1 MLNRAYRL
9 SSSWK
14 LFTNECEKLKRTL
27 INLKYPEN
35 LVSFTIATFLNSVML
50 SDQIPAKADTQAKKK
65 MVRIALHTVLLTPL
79 NALIKNILIFYR
91 KC

>member
-1 MLNRAYRL
+1 MLNRVYRL

-14 LFTNECEKLKRTL
+14 LFTNECEKLKRIL

-35 LVSFTIATFLNSVML
+35 LVSFTFAPFLNSVML
-50 SDQIPAKADTQAKKK
+50 SDQIPAKADTQTKK

-91 KC
+91 KG

>member
-14 LFTNECEKLKRTL
+14 LFTNECEKLKRIL

-35 LVSFTIATFLNSVML
+35 LIRFTTATFLNSVML
-50 SDQIPAKADTQAKKK
+50 NDQIPAKADTQANKKNGENR
-65 MVRIALHTVLLTPL
+65 VAHCTFDTLERF
-79 NALIKNILIFYR
+79 N
-91 KC
+91 

>member
-14 LFTNECEKLKRTL
+14 LFTNECEKLKRIL

-50 SDQIPAKADTQAKKK
+50 SDQIPAKADTQAKKNGAN
-65 MVRIALHTVLLTPL
+65 RIAHCTFDTLERF
-79 NALIKNILIFYR
+79 N
-91 KC
+91 